1 MSDTTPPPDGR
12 APQPPQPPQ
21 PPAYPQAPSAYP
33 PPASATQPAPTPPP
47 YGQQPSQ
54 PGGYP
59 PPAYGTPQQQYAAAP
74 AYGSAYGSAKTN
86 TLAVVSLIASIVG
99 LVFVPFIGSIVGV
112 ITGHMSLSQIK
123 QTGEQGRGMGLTGT
137 ILGWV
142 GLAFS
147 ILGLI
152 LLFAFIPYMMTT
164 IPTTT

>member
-12 APQPPQPPQ
+12 APQPPQ

-33 PPASATQPAPTPPP
+33 PPASAPQPAPTPPP
-47 YGQQPSQ
+47 YGQQP
-54 PGGYP
+54 PAAGGYP
-59 PPAYGTPQQQYAAAP
+59 PPAYGTPQQQQYAAAP

-147 ILGLI
+147 IIGLI
-152 LLFAFIPYMMTT
+152 ILFALIPFMMTT